1 MSSISSKLLVIALFL
16 FLVSCSSIQKDESTT
31 AIVAHARENS
41 SVDSNS
47 AELFGEQIEISLGKL
62 LSSPKMKLGHTLNA
76 QDQQIL
82 GSLANNTLDQTNDN
96 DVATWGNSA
105 TGHAGEFRVLSTEG
119 HPQEQLVC
127 RNFVHTLI
135 INNEKEVIYGK
146 ACRSMWDPKK
156 PWLLHK

>member
-1 MSSISSKLLVIALFL
+1 MSSISSRLLVIALSL

-31 AIVAHARENS
+31 AIVSHARENS

-62 LSSPKMKLGHTLNA
+62 LSSPKMKLGHTLNP

-96 DVATWGNSA
+96 DVATWVNPA
-105 TGHAGEFRVLSTEG
+105 TGHTGEFRVLSTEG

-127 RNFVHTLI
+127 RNFVHTLT
-135 INNEKEVIYGK
+135 INNEKEEIYGK